1 MSIYKKALMAF
12 TFPVRAAWLLL
23 QIACFLLVSMACILV
38 AAFVGYWIVLTFS
51 YAFLPPETTGSVWQ
65 WASDLYAES
74 AWFRAGTIT
83 SFLLLVLPI
92 LRFWPGRDPVSEAA
106 RTLETMRLNEGL
118 IAARQQEEARAK
130 LRGR

>member
-23 QIACFLLVSMACILV
+23 QIACFLLASMACILV
-38 AAFVGYWIVLTFS
+38 TAFAGYWIVLTFS
-51 YAFLPPETTGSVWQ
+51 YVFLPAETTGSVSQ
-65 WASDLYAES
+65 WATDLYAGS

-83 SFLLLVLPI
+83 SFLMLVLPI

-106 RTLETMRLNEGL
+106 WTLETMRLNEGL